1 MPPKTK
7 LILLED
13 NHNLSENIRE
23 ILTIKGYEVS
33 NIIEEAEKAFEKIE
47 KNSPDLILVDIKLKG
62 KKSGI
67 ELAEEIRNSLNI
79 PIVFLTSSSGKEI
92 VNKIKHIRPD
102 GFITKP
108 FTTETLITTIE
119 LAIQRFKISREDAGV
134 IQEPKQGFD
143 DELFI
148 RENGWLKKIIISEI
162 DFIKAEGAYTHI
174 FINGRQYT
182 LRNTAKE
189 VLQKLPEK
197 FFTRIHKS
205 YIINMKKVDALS
217 ANSVKIQSAEIPI
230 GRNYYQ
236 LLLKNI
242 NKLSN

>member
-1 MPPKTK
+1 MAAKTK

-13 NHNLSENIRE
+13 NISLSENIRD

-33 NIIEEAEKAFEKIE
+33 NIIDEAESAFDTIE
-47 KNSPDLILVDIKLKG
+47 ESHPDLLLVDIKLKG

-67 ELAEEIRNSLNI
+67 DLAEKIRESLNI
-79 PIVFLTSSSGKEI
+79 PIVFLTSSSGKDI
-92 VNKIKHIRPD
+92 VKKVKHIRPD

-119 LAIQRFKISREDAGV
+119 LAIQQFKTTREEASKLQNSKD
-134 IQEPKQGFD
+134 GFK

-162 DFIKAEGAYTHI
+162 DWIKAEGAYTHL
-174 FINGRQYT
+174 FVNGRQYT

-197 FFTRIHKS
+197 HFARVHKS
-205 YIINMKKVDALS
+205 YIINMQKIEALS
-217 ANSVKIQSAEIPI
+217 ANSVKIESTEIPI

>member
-1 MPPKTK
+1 MAAKTK

-13 NHNLSENIRE
+13 NISLSENIRD

-33 NIIEEAEKAFEKIE
+33 NIIDEAESAFDTIE
-47 KNSPDLILVDIKLKG
+47 ENHPDLLLVDIKLKG

-67 ELAEEIRNSLNI
+67 DLAEKIRESLNI
-79 PIVFLTSSSGKEI
+79 PIVFLTSSSGKDI
-92 VNKIKHIRPD
+92 VKKVKHIRPD

-119 LAIQRFKISREDAGV
+119 LAIQHFKTSREDASN
-134 IQEPKQGFD
+134 IQTSKEGYR

-162 DFIKAEGAYTHI
+162 DWIKAEGAYTHV
-174 FINGRQYT
+174 FVNGRQYT

-189 VLQKLPEK
+189 VLQKLPEQH
-197 FFTRIHKS
+197 FVRIHKS
-205 YIINMKKVDALS
+205 YIINTQKIDALS
-217 ANSVKIQSAEIPI
+217 ANSVKIESTEIPI